1 MATRYE
7 KCCVALSG
15 TLRDASWALERGE
28 AQIALVTDSE
38 NILRGVLTDGDIR
51 RALLAGSPLDAAL
64 RPFVKERFISVGPE
78 ANRAEVL
85 DLMQGRTIEQIPIV
99 DGRGCLLGLHLL
111 HEILGGQERPNW
123 AVVMAGGQGVRLRPL
138 TTNVPKPMLLVAG
151 RPILERIVLHLVGAG
166 IRRVFLS
173 VNYLSEIIE
182 RHFGDGERFGC
193 RIEYLKETKPLGTGG
208 SLSLLP
214 AAPPAPLLV
223 LNGDLITQCPVGPLL
238 EFHARGRHTITI
250 GVADYS
256 HTVPFGVVTLKHDTV
271 AELQEK
277 PTLTW
282 QTNAGI
288 YALEPS
294 VLTKIPR
301 DVPVSMPDVV
311 QGCLDRGQS
320 VGAFSIAGEHI
331 DVGRTSELARARG
344 ELTPGPVL
352 G

>member
-7 KCCVALSG
+7 TCRVSLSG

-28 AQIALVTDSE
+28 AQIALVTDGD
-38 NILRGVLTDGDIR
+38 NLLKGVLTDGDIR
-51 RALLAGSPLDAAL
+51 RALLAGSPLDAPLA
-64 RPFVKERFISVGPE
+64 PFVKDRFVTVGPE
-78 ANRAEVL
+78 ASRAEVL

-99 DGRGCLLGLHLL
+99 DAKGALLGLHLL
-111 HEILGGQERPNW
+111 HEILGGVERPNW

-138 TTNVPKPMLLVAG
+138 TNTVPKPMLLVAG

-173 VNYLSEIIE
+173 VNYLGDVIE
-182 RHFGDGERFGC
+182 RHFGDGQRFGC
-193 RIEYLKETKPLGTGG
+193 RIEYLKEAKPLGTGG

-214 AAPPAPLLV
+214 SPPRTPLLV
-223 LNGDLITQCPVGPLL
+223 LNGDLITQCPVGRLL
-238 EFHARGRHTITI
+238 DFHARGRHAATI
-250 GVADYS
+250 GLADYS
-256 HTVPFGVVTLKHDTV
+256 HTVPFGVVTVNNGTV
-271 AELQEK
+271 EDLQEK
-277 PTLTW
+277 PTFTW
-282 QTNAGI
+282 QANAGV
-288 YALEPS
+288 YALEPA
-294 VLTKIPR
+294 VLAQIPR
-301 DVPVSMPDVV
+301 DVPVSMPEVV

-344 ELTPGPVL
+344 ELTPGP